1 MTSTFL
7 FERPRGGER
16 ALLVGVGIGRPVD
29 PQDTAEFEALAASAG
44 ALPVALVT
52 ASRPRPDSKYFVG
65 TGKAAEIR
73 DRAQDARAEV
83 ILVDQTLSPSQERNL
98 EKLTSCRVLDRNGLI
113 LDIFSQRARSFE
125 GKLQV
130 ELAQLSH
137 LSTRLVRGWT
147 HLERQ
152 KGGIGLRGPGETQLE
167 TDRRLIAKRIR
178 TLRGRL
184 EKLARQ
190 RDTGRH
196 VRREVPVPTVALV
209 GYTNAGKSTLF
220 NRLTGSDSYVAD
232 QLFATLDPTVRRIKL
247 AGVGEVVLADTV
259 GFVRSLPH
267 ELIAAF
273 RSTLQEAREADLL
286 LHVVDASD
294 PQRDE
299 RILQVREVLAG
310 IGAGEIRELK
320 VFNKIDLL
328 GAGGLGTERSGV
340 DQSGAES
347 RSVES
352 RDVESRDVESRDVE
366 SPGAESRGGQ
376 FAGVELHGVHLPGVE
391 LPHILLAADGAPV
404 QAWVSAHSGAGLGE
418 LREAIAQAVRPNQVR
433 QTLHLGLLAAAV
445 RSDLY
450 RREAVRAERQ
460 CDDGSWEL
468 DVELDP
474 AEMAKILGNRG
485 VEPVAP
491 PENARAVA

>member
-1 MTSTFL
+1 VTGAFL

-16 ALLVGVGIGRPVD
+16 ALLVGVGIGQPVD
-29 PQDTAEFEALAASAG
+29 PHDTAEFNALAASAG
-44 ALPVALVT
+44 AVPVAQIT
-52 ASRPRPDSKYFVG
+52 ASRPRPDPKYFVG
-65 TGKAAEIR
+65 LGKAEEIR
-73 DRAQDARAEV
+73 DRALEAKAEV
-83 ILVDQTLSPSQERNL
+83 VLVDQTLSPSQERNL

-196 VRREVPVPTVALV
+196 VRSEVPVPTVALV

-259 GFVRSLPH
+259 GFVRALPH

-294 PQRDE
+294 SQRDE
-299 RILQVREVLAG
+299 RMVQVREVLTG

-320 VFNKIDLL
+320 VFNKIDLVGAEEPRIVL
-328 GAGGLGTERSGV
+328 GADGV
-340 DQSGAES
+340 PA
-347 RSVES
+347 
-352 RDVESRDVESRDVE
+352 
-366 SPGAESRGGQ
+366 
-376 FAGVELHGVHLPGVE
+376 
-391 LPHILLAADGAPV
+391 
-404 QAWVSAHSGAGLGE
+404 QAWVSAQSGAGLGE

-433 QTLHLGLLAAAV
+433 QTLHLDMLAAAV

-474 AEMAKILGNRG
+474 REMAKILGSRG
-485 VEPVAP
+485 VVPVAP
-491 PENARAVA
+491 PENAREQRVA